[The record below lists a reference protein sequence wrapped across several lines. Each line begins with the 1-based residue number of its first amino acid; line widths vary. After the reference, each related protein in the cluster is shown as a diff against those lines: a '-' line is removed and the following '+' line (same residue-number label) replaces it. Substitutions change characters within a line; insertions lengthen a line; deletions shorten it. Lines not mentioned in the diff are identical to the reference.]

1 MTTVQRRTRR
11 LGNFSRRVTAA
22 AAAAGAALFFG
33 LNTLNVVFTV
43 PSATAQTSIEAPTPI
58 EPETPISHPT
68 VIAPRSPVASP
79 SVTAPRFGGYCGK
92 VGCG

>member
-1 MTTVQRRTRR
+1 MTVQRRKRR
-11 LGNFSRRVTAA
+11 LGNISRRVTPA

-33 LNTLNVVFTV
+33 LNTLNVAFTV
-43 PSATAQTSIEAPTPI
+43 PPATAQTITEAPTPSGQ
-58 EPETPISHPT
+58 ETPIARPT
-68 VIAPRSPVASP
+68 VIAPQLPIARP

>member
-1 MTTVQRRTRR
+1 
-11 LGNFSRRVTAA
+11 VTAA

-33 LNTLNVVFTV
+33 LNTLNVAFTV
-43 PSATAQTSIEAPTPI
+43 PPATAQSIAEELTPS
-58 EPETPISHPT
+58 ERESPI
-68 VIAPRSPVASP
+68 ARP

>member
-1 MTTVQRRTRR
+1 MTVQRRKRR
-11 LGNFSRRVTAA
+11 LGNISRQVTA

-33 LNTLNVVFTV
+33 LNTLDVAFTV
-43 PSATAQTSIEAPTPI
+43 PPATAQSITEALIPS
-58 EPETPISHPT
+58 EPETQITRPT
-68 VIAPRSPVASP
+68 VIAPQSPIARP

>member
-1 MTTVQRRTRR
+1 MTVQRRKGR
-11 LGNFSRRVTAA
+11 LGNIGRRVTAA

-33 LNTLNVVFTV
+33 LNTLNFAFTV
-43 PSATAQTSIEAPTPI
+43 PPATAQTITEAPTPS
-58 EPETPISHPT
+58 EPEAPITRPT
-68 VIAPRSPVASP
+68 VVAPQIPIAHP

>member
-1 MTTVQRRTRR
+1 MIVQRRKWR
-11 LGNFSRRVTAA
+11 LGNVSRRVTAA

-33 LNTLNVVFTV
+33 LNTLNVAVTV
-43 PSATAQTSIEAPTPI
+43 PPATAQTIAEPATPS
-58 EPETPISHPT
+58 EPETPIARQT
-68 VIAPRSPVASP
+68 VTAPQLPIARP

>member
-1 MTTVQRRTRR
+1 MTVQRRKRR
-11 LGNFSRRVTAA
+11 LGNISRQVTAA

-33 LNTLNVVFTV
+33 LNTLNIAFTV
-43 PSATAQTSIEAPTPI
+43 PPANAQTITEASTPM
-58 EPETPISHPT
+58 EPETPIPRRT
-68 VIAPRSPVASP
+68 VIAPQLPIAHP

>member
-1 MTTVQRRTRR
+1 MTVQRRKRR
-11 LGNFSRRVTAA
+11 LGNISRRVTAA

-33 LNTLNVVFTV
+33 LNTLNVAFTV
-43 PSATAQTSIEAPTPI
+43 PPATAQTITEALTPS
-58 EPETPISHPT
+58 EQETPIARPT
-68 VIAPRSPVASP
+68 VIAPQLPIARP